1 MNKVDIEIGNSDI
14 PISIYSAVEQ
24 ETRFNQFSNCC
35 KASVSY
41 NKVCADCGRNL
52 EPQDIFKG
60 LIVGDE
66 IKPIDTETIKVE
78 SGNLKILGIIDDLED
93 NGVFKDGTIWFI
105 GTQKETKNKAKTE
118 RNLMK
123 FSYFRDAIKS
133 ANISFLGL
141 ISLRGKEHIV
151 ILKNYFNCLLGLG
164 VYAFDRIRDIKEIP
178 IESYLTNQETIKQ
191 MSEQIK
197 LREKI
202 NIKDIENTREKLI
215 EMALNKTGTEIKD
228 NKEIVNPLELI
239 SF

>member
-1 MNKVDIEIGNSDI
+1 MNKVDLEIGNNDI
-14 PISIYSAVEQ
+14 PISIYSAVES
-24 ETRFNQFSNCC
+24 ETHFNQFSNCC

-41 NKVCADCGRNL
+41 NKVCSNCGRDL
-52 EPQDIFKG
+52 EQSDIFKG
-60 LIVGDE
+60 ILVGEE

-78 SGNLKILGIIDDLED
+78 SGNLKILGIIDDLEE

-105 GTQKETKNKAKTE
+105 GSVKESKNKSKTE

-133 ANISFLGL
+133 ANVSFIGV

-164 VYAFDRIRDIKEIP
+164 VYNFDRIRDIKEIP
-178 IESYLTNQETIKQ
+178 IENYLTNQETIKQ

-202 NIKDIENTREKLI
+202 NIKNIENTREKLI
-215 EMALNKTGTEIKD
+215 EMALNKTTEIKD